1 MLETVVTIILVPI
14 AVMAVIFT
22 GCLLVGV
29 ARGVKKAKNSVRS
42 CTELS

>member
-1 MLETVVTIILVPI
+1 MLETVVTIILVPL

-29 ARGVKKAKNSVRS
+29 GRGIKKGRQNRKN
-42 CTELS
+42 